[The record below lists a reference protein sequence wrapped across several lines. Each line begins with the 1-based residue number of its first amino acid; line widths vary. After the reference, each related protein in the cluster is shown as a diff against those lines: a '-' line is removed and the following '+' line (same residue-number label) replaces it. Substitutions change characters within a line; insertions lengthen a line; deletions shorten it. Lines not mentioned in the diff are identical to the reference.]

1 MAARR
6 SAISGVI
13 REKLADFKSPFPY
26 LLRGFAARL
35 PIRRLR
41 RTMLMHFR
49 RNRYWRLGW
58 TLTDTLGS
66 FPSDHCYSY
75 LQILVPHGLMP
86 FAAIL
91 FHLLSKRN
99 PLCLNTC
106 QGCQILTGHLQC
118 IVFSGFCSLGA
129 FVVFELQLSS
139 LAAAGKCL
147 SPPEEFHNLHI
158 ESQITKALFIV
169 KMRLANQINK

>member
-6 SAISGVI
+6 FAISVS
-13 REKLADFKSPFPY
+13 REKIADFKPPFPHS
-26 LLRGFAARL
+26 LRGFAACS

-41 RTMLMHFR
+41 QRMLMHVR
-49 RNRYWRLGW
+49 KNRYWRLGW
-58 TLTDTLGS
+58 TLIDTLGS
-66 FPSDHCYSY
+66 FPSAHCYSY

-106 QGCQILTGHLQC
+106 QGCQILTGHLQY
-118 IVFSGFCSLGA
+118 IVFSEFCSLGV
-129 FVVFELQLSS
+129 FVVSESQLSS

-147 SPPEEFHNLHI
+147 SLPEEFHNLQI
-158 ESQITKALFIV
+158 ESNKKCFFIV
-169 KMRLANQINK
+169 EMRLANQINK